1 LAEYFGLLWAFF
13 LTLSDHVEKVAK
25 ASKVPLK
32 ESESIDRN
40 MLVRWKVAEDDFE
53 ESEAVKT

>member
-1 LAEYFGLLWAFF
+1 M
-13 LTLSDHVEKVAK
+13 EKVAK